1 MVKEIYRTLIDK
13 ILFDKKNKD
22 DIKIY
27 MKFDQAIVT
36 QLNELYREVVSDKKD
51 MTSFVLQTPFY
62 SVI

>member
-1 MVKEIYRTLIDK
+1 MVKEIYRTFIDK

-27 MKFDQAIVT
+27 MKFDQKIVT
-36 QLNELYREVVSDKKD
+36 QLNELYQKIVSDKKD
-51 MTSFVLQTPFY
+51 TTSFVLKTPFY